1 MARSKKNLNFE
12 SGVSTPKTRK
22 EIILGLIKKRNKN
35 GFLNERQ
42 KEYYEKLREYE
53 ISICS
58 GPAGSGKS
66 YIGMKCALD
75 LISDPET
82 PYDKIIITRAAV
94 ESSDSKLG
102 LLPGTF
108 EEKMMPY
115 IFPSYYLIDKLVGK
129 ETRLKLKE
137 SNIIEILPISF
148 MRGMTIDNAIVLLEE
163 AQNCT
168 PNEVKMF
175 LTRIGENSKFYISG
189 DIEQSDKYNNVEKSG
204 LYDVMTRLND
214 LEEICIYNFTA
225 DDIVR
230 NKIITK
236 ILSKY

>member
-1 MARSKKNLNFE
+1 MGRAKKNVIQTADYVL
-12 SGVSTPKTRK
+12 PTRK
-22 EIILGLIKKRNKN
+22 ETVVNLIKKRNKN

-42 KEYYEKLREYE
+42 KEYYEKLKEYE
-53 ISICS
+53 ITICS

-66 YIGMKCALD
+66 YIGMKCAID
-75 LISDPET
+75 LLSDPET

-94 ESSDSKLG
+94 ESADSKLG
-102 LLPGTF
+102 LLPGSF

-115 IFPSYYLIDKLVGK
+115 VFPSYYIIDKLVGK

-148 MRGMTIDNAIVLLEE
+148 MRGMTIDNSIVLLEE

-175 LTRIGENSKFYISG
+175 LTRIGQNSKFFISG
-189 DIEQSDKYNNVEKSG
+189 DIEQSDKFSDIHKSG
-204 LYDVMTRLND
+204 LYDVTNRLSGMD
-214 LEEICIYNFTA
+214 EICVYNFSP

-230 NKIITK
+230 NGIITK
-236 ILSKY
+236 ILSRY